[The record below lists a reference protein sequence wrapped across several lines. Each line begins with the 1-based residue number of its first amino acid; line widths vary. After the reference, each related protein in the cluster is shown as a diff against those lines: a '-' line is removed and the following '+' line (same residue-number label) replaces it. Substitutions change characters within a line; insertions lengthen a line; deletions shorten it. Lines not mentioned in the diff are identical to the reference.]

1 MGIIL
6 DFLNSLIPSHI
17 ETGNTR
23 LFPTPTNPN
32 PGGYQP
38 KLSMV
43 TPPPDCGSNVKNNNR
58 HHTYIEFAP
67 CSMEIKFITNKP
79 EDIKDTEHNSIF
91 CVPEKISIDE
101 WTKFIKAIIDRYEN
115 VKIVRPYIDKA
126 VDIILGRDTEEG
138 DTEENNTDDISEVT
152 KFKNELIDRL
162 NNSIDRYRGGNLAGR
177 DYPDI
182 ETFCVDDVY
191 EMIDSV
197 FNKEPIDDGSV
208 DDIDLPEASRKCKE
222 RIGFSFYEDYMKIK
236 DSIKDISK
244 DMRDTTKEE
253 QETIDD
259 GSVDDI
265 NIDLSEDIRNAR
277 GILIDQF
284 AKDQD
289 KEILDW
295 CESAGMRDATKEE
308 RETIDKHI
316 KEISEPTGYNFWDA
330 LKESKE
336 KKRKEAIKY
345 MHPGIP
351 DIPNEETSNNNG
363 YIIIYKENSMK
374 ANGIVKLTNQ
384 DVVRSILSIYN
395 GEDVFVVPS
404 CLEPSITDD
413 NEFEF
418 HYIGN
423 YSDTAKTEWENFNKE
438 LEFRKTNINMKNG
451 NFEIINTDEL
461 ILTELREIKE
471 EIKKINDSRHE
482 NSEEDLIKICEKLMS
497 DDINKNI
504 EEAISKAEYNP
515 LMTTISTEQM
525 EKQLNELSPRIKSVF
540 EEAGRSINEFGKRY
554 NNPEILMDNLIKKQ
568 HPDIANMI
576 LNNKP
581 IQSEIIPDV
590 FDIGVK

>member
-1 MGIIL
+1 MSKLLAEIKQR
-6 DFLNSLIPSHI
+6 FFK
-17 ETGNTR
+17 E
-23 LFPTPTNPN
+23 PTNPRLVQEDK
-32 PGGYQP
+32 PALAQ
-38 KLSMV
+38 
-43 TPPPDCGSNVKNNNR
+43 NNQDTKC
-58 HHTYIEFAP
+58 HTFIEFAP
-67 CSMEIKFITNKP
+67 CSMEIKSVNTYTESGVLNCDPANVLYVPSYGLRSHWESFI
-79 EDIKDTEHNSIF
+79 EE
-91 CVPEKISIDE
+91 
-101 WTKFIKAIIDRYEN
+101 IIGRYER
-115 VKIVRPYIDKA
+115 VKKVEPYIQEA
-126 VDIILGRDTEEG
+126 VDRLIGDPEEVAKKY
-138 DTEENNTDDISEVT
+138 NNDEVI

-197 FNKEPIDDGSV
+197 FNNVHTVDSSV
-208 DDIDLPEASRKCKE
+208 YDIDLPEASRKCKE

-244 DMRDTTKEE
+244 DMRD
-253 QETIDD
+253 
-259 GSVDDI
+259 
-265 NIDLSEDIRNAR
+265 
-277 GILIDQF
+277 
-284 AKDQD
+284 
-289 KEILDW
+289 
-295 CESAGMRDATKEE
+295 ATKEE

-316 KEISEPTGYNFWDA
+316 KEISESTGYNFWDA

-336 KKRKEAIKY
+336 KKRKESIKY

-504 EEAISKAEYNP
+504 EEAIAKAEYNP
-515 LMTTISTEQM
+515 LMTAISTEQM
-525 EKQLNELSPRIKSVF
+525 EKQLNELCPRVKSVF
-540 EEAGRSINEFGKRY
+540 EEAGRTISEFTKIYSKPKLDISPAKADIIKQTLFGEERI
-554 NNPEILMDNLIKKQ
+554 PSEDIISMDNLIKKQ
-568 HPDIANMI
+568 YPDITDTMKLDKI
-576 LNNKP
+576 MPEVCK
-581 IQSEIIPDV
+581 DV
-590 FDIGVK
+590 FDISVK